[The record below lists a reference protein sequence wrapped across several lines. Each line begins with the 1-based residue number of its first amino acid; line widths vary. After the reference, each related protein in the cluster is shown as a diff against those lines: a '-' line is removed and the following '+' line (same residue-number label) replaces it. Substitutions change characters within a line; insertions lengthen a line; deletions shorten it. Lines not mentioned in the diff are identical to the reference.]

1 LGVLFLKDYKAQI
14 LDDTIRYLK
23 ELRRRLN
30 FNEADSTFNNIRI
43 PDSRFEANKSNE
55 ASPTTSSRCRPH
67 GEGLP
72 SPVRLKDLQLETA
85 GVEISPH
92 LTVDS
97 GPHIE
102 VGKQYLMTIIFEVV
116 A

>member
-1 LGVLFLKDYKAQI
+1 MGILFLTVGLYVLFLKDYKAQI

-23 ELRRRLN
+23 DLRRRLN
-30 FNEADSTFNNIRI
+30 FNEADSTPNSLRI
-43 PDSRFEANKSNE
+43 IPESGFQADESTE
-55 ASPTTSSRCRPH
+55 ASPTTSSRCRQYD
-67 GEGLP
+67 EVLA
-72 SPVRLKDLQLETA
+72 SPICLKDLQLETA

-102 VGKQYLMTIIFEVV
+102 VR
-116 A
+116 